1 MGLHATWQ
9 HGYTVLTDG
18 PAEGV
23 TSSGL
28 TLDDPKEPFA
38 WAPGASSGSSPL
50 KFCLEQLGRFFEF
63 LGRIPI

>member
-1 MGLHATWQ
+1 VDVIAAQPKKMGLHATWQ

-50 KFCLEQLGRFFEF
+50 SSVWNN
-63 LGRIPI
+63 

>member
-50 KFCLEQLGRFFEF
+50 SSVWNN
-63 LGRIPI
+63 